1 MRKLIL
7 AGAAVL
13 TLSTALPAFAQDT
26 NAAAGAGA
34 TVGATT
40 GGTIG
45 FLLGGPVGAI
55 IGGFSGAV
63 IGGSVSESAVA
74 YAGNHPVD
82 PIFLDTDLDVG
93 VKVSSDV
100 KLYPIEG
107 DDDLSYFYANGRVWI
122 VSNST
127 LEIVASP
134 GFFVPESAV
143 AYVKANPTTSI
154 TIDGTVKPGFVVDA
168 DVEVADIPDAKGYA
182 YFYVDNRPALLDVL
196 VTPEAASG
204 DARSGMAWVPDL
216 QPLVA
221 WDDAERAW
229 RRSMSKRVRR
239 RRSRR

>member
-7 AGAAVL
+7 AGAALL
-13 TLSTALPAFAQDT
+13 TLSTALPAFAQDKDV
-26 NAAAGAGA
+26 AAGAGA

-63 IGGSVSESAVA
+63 IGGTVSEGAVA

-82 PIFLDTDLDVG
+82 QVYLDTDLDVG
-93 VKVSSDV
+93 VKVGSDV

-122 VSNST
+122 VSNSSG
-127 LEIVASP
+127 EIVSSP
-134 GFFVPESAV
+134 GFVVPESAV

-154 TIDGTVKPGFVVDA
+154 TIDGTVEPGFKIDSNI
-168 DVEVADIPDAKGYA
+168 EVADIPDARGYA
-182 YFYVDNRPALLDVL
+182 YFYVDDRPALVD
-196 VTPEAASG
+196 T
-204 DARSGMAWVPDL
+204 RSHTVIWV
-216 QPLVA
+216 
-221 WDDAERAW
+221 E
-229 RRSMSKRVRR
+229 
-239 RRSRR
+239 